1 VKGGLLTIPLGP
13 PPAIPA
19 PPVLPSVIGHRGA
32 AGCAPENTLAALR
45 WAKALDCRWVEFD
58 VRLTADR
65 EPILLHDDRLA
76 RTTDG
81 RGQVVRLPLA
91 ALRRHDAGGWFAPE
105 FAGER
110 IPTLAEA
117 VALLAELE
125 LGANIELKAGRGD
138 AADTGRVV
146 AGALDQLWPPH
157 LPAPLLSS
165 FSPEALAAA
174 RLCAP
179 QFARGR
185 LFRRV
190 PRDWRRRAETFG
202 CASIHAN
209 HRRLAPTIVAEIRES
224 GYCLLAYTVNEPAR
238 ARVLLNWGV
247 TSVISDVP
255 HIILAGLDGGSRGT
269 AGTGPDAI

>member
-1 VKGGLLTIPLGP
+1 MP

-19 PPVLPSVIGHRGA
+19 LLVLPSVIGHRGA
-32 AGCAPENTLAALR
+32 AGCAPENTLAGLR
-45 WAKALDCRWVEFD
+45 RAKALDCRWVEFD

-81 RGQVVRLPLA
+81 RGRAVRLPLA
-91 ALRRHDAGGWFAPE
+91 ALRRRDAGGWFAPE

-110 IPTLAEA
+110 VPTFAEA

-125 LGANIELKAGRGD
+125 LGANIELKARRGD

-146 AGALDQLWPPH
+146 AGALDRLWPPH

-165 FSPEALAAA
+165 FLPAALAAA
-174 RLCAP
+174 RQRAP
-179 QFARGR
+179 QFARGM

-190 PRDWRRRAETFG
+190 PRDWRERAETLG
-202 CASIHAN
+202 CASIHAD
-209 HRRLAPTIVAEIRES
+209 HRRLPPTIVAEIRES
-224 GYCLLAYTVNEPAR
+224 GYCLLAYTVNAPAR
-238 ARVLLNWGV
+238 ARVLFNWGV

-255 HIILAGLDGGSRGT
+255 HIILAALEGGSRRT
-269 AGTGPDAI
+269 ASAGPDAI